1 MQKTSR
7 EIAGLPIQKA
17 LRYLLGISVI
27 GLTLIIS
34 FLYLSRD
41 IFFDDAF
48 MFIRYA
54 YNLAEHG
61 VFGWNADEAAYG
73 CTSTG
78 YVFSNYLLI
87 KTGIASLLS
96 QEKLLVLQ
104 SVFYFLLALFFI
116 HKSNLLILTK
126 ENVFRWE
133 ISLGVLLLVLLNPLL
148 RRNLTGMDTMMSLMS
163 NALLIYCAFNYE
175 QKG

>member
-7 EIAGLPIQKA
+7 EIAGLPIQQA
-17 LRYLLGISVI
+17 VRYLLGISVM
-27 GLTLIIS
+27 GLSLFIS

-61 VFGWNADEAAYG
+61 VFGWNAEEAAYG

-78 YVFSNYLLI
+78 YVFSNYLFI
-87 KTGIASLLS
+87 KTGIANFLA
-96 QEKLLVLQ
+96 QDKLLVLQ
-104 SVFYFLLALFFI
+104 SVLYFLLALIFL

-126 ENVFRWE
+126 ENAYRWE
-133 ISLGVLLLVLLNPLL
+133 ISLGVLLLVF
-148 RRNLTGMDTMMSLMS
+148 LTSITKSS
-163 NALLIYCAFNYE
+163 
-175 QKG
+175 